1 MENVVVAKFGGSS
14 LSDSTQFN
22 KVKDIVL
29 SDENRRYI
37 VPSAPGK
44 RHGKDYKITDLLYLT
59 YDHVKSGIPFEEV
72 FKYIEER
79 YIQICRELSV
89 SVDIEKHLKD
99 LKEKIVSGASRDFI
113 ASRGEYLSGIILSE
127 YLGFE
132 FIDAAEIIKFKRNGT
147 LNEDATYTAVK
158 ERLSKAEKAVIP
170 GFYGSNMDGKIKT
183 FSRGGSDI
191 TGAIIAKSVD
201 CVVYEN
207 WTDVSGFLMTDPRIV
222 DNPKPIKEI
231 TYKELRELSYMGAN
245 VFHEEAIFPVKKNG
259 IPINIKNT
267 NKPYD
272 SGTYIVDDRDAASS
286 GEITGISGK
295 KDFTVIALEKT
306 LMNREKGYCNNIL
319 SILEH
324 NDIAFEHIPSGIDSI
339 SLVIDDNQLEDK
351 LDMVLEE
358 IENNCSPDSIIVHPN
373 MALIAVVGKG
383 MIRTKGI
390 SSRVFTALAKNDI
403 NVRMIIQ
410 GSNELS
416 IIIGV
421 ENEDFENAIRA
432 IYKAFN

>member
-14 LSDSTQFN
+14 LSDSTQFK

-29 SDENRRYI
+29 SDENRKYI

-44 RHGKDYKITDLLYLT
+44 RHNKDYKITDLLYLT

-72 FKYIEER
+72 YKYIEER
-79 YIQICRELSV
+79 YIQICSELPV

-132 FIDAAEIIKFKRNGT
+132 FIDASEVIRFKRNGS
-147 LNEDATYTAVK
+147 LDEDATYTAVK

-170 GFYGSNMDGKIKT
+170 GFYGSNNDGKIKT

-201 CVVYEN
+201 CIVYEN
-207 WTDVSGFLMTDPRIV
+207 WTDVSGFLMTDPKIV
-222 DNPKPIKEI
+222 NNPKPIKEI

-245 VFHEEAIFPVKKNG
+245 VFHEEAIFPVKENG

-267 NKPYD
+267 NKPHD
-272 SGTYIVDDRDAASS
+272 SGTYIVDDKVAARS

-351 LDMVLEE
+351 LDKVLEE
-358 IENNCSPDSIIVHPN
+358 IENNCNPDSIIVHPN

-390 SSRVFTALAKNDI
+390 SSRVFTALAESDI

>member
-1 MENVVVAKFGGSS
+1 MENVIVAKFGGSS
-14 LSDSTQFN
+14 LSDSEQFK

-29 SDENRRYI
+29 SDKNRRYI

-44 RHGKDYKITDLLYLT
+44 RHGRDYKVTDLLYLT

-72 FKYIEER
+72 YGYIEDR
-79 YIQICRELSV
+79 YTQICRELSL
-89 SVDIEKHLKD
+89 SINIEKQLEE
-99 LKEKIVSGASRDFI
+99 LKEQIISGAPKDFI
-113 ASRGEYLSGIILSE
+113 ASRGEYLNGIILAE

-132 FIDAAEIIKFKRNGT
+132 FIDAAEIIIFKNNGT
-147 LNEDATYTAVK
+147 LDEGATYKTVK
-158 ERLSKAEKAVIP
+158 ERLSKTERAVIP
-170 GFYGSNMDGKIKT
+170 GFYGSNRNGKIKT

-191 TGAIIAKSVD
+191 TGAIISKSLHS
-201 CVVYEN
+201 VVYEN
-207 WTDVSGFLMTDPRIV
+207 WTDVSGFLMADPKIV

-245 VFHEEAIFPVKKNG
+245 VFHEEAIFPVKEDG
-259 IPINIKNT
+259 IPINIRNT
-267 NKPYD
+267 NSPDEKGTLIVNDRTSGKP
-272 SGTYIVDDRDAASS
+272 

-306 LMNREKGYCNNIL
+306 LMNRERGYCNNIL
-319 SILEH
+319 SILEY
-324 NDIAFEHIPSGIDSI
+324 NGISFEHMPSGIDSL

-351 LDMVLEE
+351 LDKVLEE
-358 IENNCSPDSIIVHPN
+358 IEQKCNPDSLIMHPN
-373 MALIAVVGKG
+373 MALIAVVGNG

-390 SSRVFTALAKNDI
+390 SSRVFSSLANNSI

-432 IYKAFN
+432 IYCAF